1 MLINVIV
8 YSVKILIMC
17 ILGGITTSVLYTYS
31 KQFKKLMDTI
41 L

>member
-1 MLINVIV
+1 MQQVIL

-17 ILGGITTSVLYTYS
+17 IVGGITTSLLYTYS
-31 KQFKKLMDTI
+31 KQFKKFIDTI

>member
-1 MLINVIV
+1 MQQVIL

-17 ILGGITTSVLYTYS
+17 ILGGITISLLYTYN
-31 KQFKKLMDTI
+31 KQFKKFIDTI

>member
-1 MLINVIV
+1 MQQVIL

-17 ILGGITTSVLYTYS
+17 ILGGITTSILYTYS
-31 KQFKKLMDTI
+31 KQFKKFIDAI

>member
-1 MLINVIV
+1 MQQVIL

-17 ILGGITTSVLYTYS
+17 ILGGITTSLLYTHS
-31 KQFKKLMDTI
+31 KQVKKFIDTI